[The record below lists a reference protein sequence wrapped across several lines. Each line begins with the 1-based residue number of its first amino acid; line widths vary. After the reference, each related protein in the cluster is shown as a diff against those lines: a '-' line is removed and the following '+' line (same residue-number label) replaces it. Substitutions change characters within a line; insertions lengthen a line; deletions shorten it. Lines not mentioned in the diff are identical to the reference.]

1 MYKNNKRDW
10 ISGTRGTKVN
20 LLKRKT
26 LIKVLLTN
34 IVIVL
39 LFIIIFVVV
48 IKMQNKVYSRIVNEK
63 INDIINNVME
73 KYPEVKEEDILKIIN
88 NRDDSSEN
96 ILEKYGYDDE
106 LSYIKELRENI
117 NKNLINTAVLIG
129 IFGIASLSIFMR
141 YVLIQEKE
149 LKEINEYIKEVN
161 NKNYSLKIEDNKDG
175 ELSRLRNELYKTT
188 VILREAAEN
197 SEEEKEKL
205 SIAIADISHQ
215 LKTPL
220 TSIRIMLDNISDN
233 PDMPQEIRE
242 DFIQDISKQVEHMSS
257 LVISLLKIAK
267 FDAGTIKMENE
278 EIDAKKLIDSVI
290 NNLAILIEIK
300 EIEVI
305 TKIDEKAIF
314 IADYKWQQEALTN
327 ILKNAIE
334 HSQPK
339 SNIYIIVENTSIFL
353 EIKIKDEG
361 QGIEQKDLKHIFE
374 RFYKAKNCNEDSI
387 GIGLSLAKTIIEQ
400 NNGYIKATS
409 EVGKG
414 TLFEIK
420 YIK

>member
-1 MYKNNKRDW
+1 M
-10 ISGTRGTKVN
+10 N

-48 IKMQNKVYSRIVNEK
+48 IKMQNKVYSKNEK

-353 EIKIKDEG
+353 KIKIKDEG

-374 RFYKAKNCNEDSI
+374 RFYRAKNCNEDSI